1 MIDQAYPS
9 HKTPTLSLLIL
20 TFLLLAAIGLALL
33 RYAEL
38 PFTDHARQAHAGETW
53 NATSIAEY
61 FDQGGCTP
69 TEYACP
75 DLDFRVAYCEIDG
88 GKSIGLTIGLK
99 VQQVIT
105 GFMASTDYWQ
115 NRCP

>member
-1 MIDQAYPS
+1 MIEAR
-9 HKTPTLSLLIL
+9 LSYRAPVLPLLL
-20 TFLLLAAIGLALL
+20 LALLLLAAIGIGLL
-33 RYAEL
+33 QYAEL
-38 PFTDHARQAHAGETW
+38 PFTKHALEAHAGEKW

-99 VQQVIT
+99 VQQIIT
-105 GFMASTDYWQ
+105 GFMANTEYWQ